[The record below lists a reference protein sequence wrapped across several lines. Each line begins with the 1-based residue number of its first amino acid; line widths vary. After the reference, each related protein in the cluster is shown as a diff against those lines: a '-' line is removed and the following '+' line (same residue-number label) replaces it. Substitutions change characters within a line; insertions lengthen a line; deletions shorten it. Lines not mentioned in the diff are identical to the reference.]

1 MKRES
6 TFQKWRRIMVKIK
19 SVSQV
24 TIPNKKLE
32 VKLIPSPE
40 SLFEFQERKDEVQ
53 DIISKMI
60 ILATT
65 RGRPRKD
72 EMEDFKNAA

>member
-6 TFQKWRRIMVKIK
+6 TFQKWRLLMAKIK
-19 SVSQV
+19 SLSGL
-24 TIPNKKLE
+24 TIPRKKIE

-72 EMEDFKNAA
+72 ELEEFKNAA